1 MKIKRIRLGL
11 SVLVALALLATLGRS
26 ALAVEVP
33 PLGSLIYLQTNG
45 PTDPLFDGDWY
56 GSNENGV
63 VPGYHYFSV
72 TVPCGWPGNLPIN
85 FDLQSPEMNTNP
97 DAALYDEIYTTQ
109 QPTEFELYPPSN
121 TIRPGPTTPN
131 VPAPGTGI
139 PGSLATYAPA
149 NVPVTTGGVSTVGPA
164 EGWVRY
170 HTLAAPVTCGQYLLR
185 SQANGD
191 NQNGWRLRIGSDND
205 ADPNNTPPPNY
216 DNPDGLPGT
225 GDELALG
232 VLQGAYQHD
241 QTTPATQ
248 CLDLYEFVAPGA
260 ATVTFHN
267 FDMDNFPGSNEIN
280 VTYYDPSGT
289 AHPGVASDPSA
300 WNNGVPFPPGPAAR
314 VGDVIANPQPG
325 WWRIHS
331 CTDQHNEFIQEGQF
345 SIPAYYTQPPYPVL
359 TLTKDDGRTVVGP
372 GDVLTY
378 TINFANTSNATNH
391 PGAAANV
398 VLTDNLPPN
407 TTYVSCGYNAPT
419 TGTCA
424 QAAGVVTWNVAG
436 LVAAGAGGSVR
447 LTLQVNANAT
457 GTVVNN
463 VTADYQDPLG
473 NMYPPVPAGD
483 TDTIQ
488 AVPTATATPTQ
499 PAGPTATPTV
509 TVTPGG
515 PTATPTNPAPP
526 PTATPTNV
534 APPPPTATPPR
545 PGKTPPPRP
554 TPRPPTATPTGTA
567 TTTPT
572 EPPAPSP
579 EADTPTPTATMT
591 AVIGE
596 ASPTPTATMTPVPP
610 TATPVPPTE
619 PPATATAVPVPA
631 SPTPMGN
638 VGSGIGMPRSGAGTG
653 DGLTGLLT
661 LLLAALGLI
670 GGGLLVLRRTRPAR
684 R

>member
-1 MKIKRIRLGL
+1 M
-11 SVLVALALLATLGRS
+11 LALLAGLGRS

-33 PLGSLIYLQTNG
+33 PIGSLIYLQTNG
-45 PTDPLFDGDWY
+45 PTDDISDGDWY
-56 GSNENGV
+56 GSNMNGA

-72 TVPCGWPGNLPIN
+72 TVPCGWPSNLTIY

-97 DAALYDEIYTTQ
+97 DAQLYDELYTTYEQ
-109 QPTEFELYPPSN
+109 TEFEIYPPSV

-139 PGSLATYAPA
+139 PGSRITYAPA
-149 NVPVTTGGVSTVGPA
+149 NVPVTTGGISTIGPA

-170 HTLAAPVTCGQYLLR
+170 HSLPAPVTCGQYLLR
-185 SQANGD
+185 SQASGD
-191 NQNGWRLRIGSDND
+191 NQNGWRLRVGSDND
-205 ADPNNTPPPNY
+205 GDPNNAPPPNY

-241 QTTPATQ
+241 QTTVATQ

-267 FDMDNFPGSNEIN
+267 FDMDLSLDPSRNN

-289 AHPGVASDPSA
+289 AHTGTTSDQNV
-300 WNNGVPFPPGPAAR
+300 WNNGTQTSRGA
-314 VGDVIANPQPG
+314 GDVISNPQPG

-331 CTDQHNEFIQEGQF
+331 CTGEHNEFIQEGQF
-345 SIPAYYTQPPYPVL
+345 SIPAYYTQPPYPVM

-391 PGAAANV
+391 PGAAVNV

-407 TTYVSCGYNAPT
+407 TTYVSCGFNAPT
-419 TGTCA
+419 SGTCA
-424 QAAGVVTWNVAG
+424 QAAGVVTWNVSG
-436 LVAAGAGGSVR
+436 IVAAGAGGSVR

-463 VTADYQDPLG
+463 VTVNYGDPLG
-473 NMYPPVPAGD
+473 NIYPPVPASD

-488 AVPTATATPTQ
+488 QVAPTPTATPTQ

-515 PTATPTNPAPP
+515 PTATPTSPAPP

-534 APPPPTATPPR
+534 APPPPPTATPR
-545 PGKTPPPRP
+545 PGKTPPPPRP
-554 TPRPPTATPTGTA
+554 TPRPPTATPTGT
-567 TTTPT
+567 TTPT
-572 EPPAPSP
+572 PPPAPAPPTNTP
-579 EADTPTPTATMT
+579 E
-591 AVIGE
+591 
-596 ASPTPTATMTPVPP
+596 PP
-610 TATPVPPTE
+610 TATPTATVEPPTATPTTAPPTPTNTPE
-619 PPATATAVPVPA
+619 PPTATPTTAPPATAVPA
-631 SPTPMGN
+631 PPSPTPSSN
-638 VGSGIGMPRSGAGTG
+638 VGSGIGMPRSGAGAG
-653 DGLTGLLT
+653 DALGGWLA
-661 LLLAALGLI
+661 LLLVALGLI